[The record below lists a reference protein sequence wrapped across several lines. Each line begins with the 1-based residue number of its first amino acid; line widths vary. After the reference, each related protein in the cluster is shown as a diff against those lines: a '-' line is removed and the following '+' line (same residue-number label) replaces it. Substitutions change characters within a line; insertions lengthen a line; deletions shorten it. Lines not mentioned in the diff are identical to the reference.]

1 GQTHHSRLTLLAN
14 ADRRCRCRALV
25 SKPKGLPG
33 CRFTLELGKPRRL
46 SLPLSFA
53 TGGEPFQRSPQID
66 CGLFEHLL
74 AHLCPP
80 DQPGPG
86 FFITPCSFRA
96 LPRIEGIDEI
106 EAGPRDLGWLGV
118 LARLSLRFERIHHQA
133 QALVERKARGAHV
146 PAKRLLLLPAGHQ
159 REAEGGVPAH
169 APQPDRVSSEAPSA
183 TNPRYDRSVLS

>member
-14 ADRRCRCRALV
+14 ANRRCRCRALV

-74 AHLCPP
+74 AHLRPP

-86 FFITPCSFRA
+86 FIARGDAPKLLQTAEPALDDVAQPINLLVNTPRHDAIRA
-96 LPRIEGIDEI
+96 SWDHDFEI
-106 EAGPRDLGWLGV
+106 E
-118 LARLSLRFERIHHQA
+118 
-133 QALVERKARGAHV
+133 
-146 PAKRLLLLPAGHQ
+146 LP
-159 REAEGGVPAH
+159 
-169 APQPDRVSSEAPSA
+169 
-183 TNPRYDRSVLS
+183 